1 MIGES
6 QYLPPQAVQPGDKW
20 PAQSEVDLGE
30 MGTLT
35 ARNII
40 TLAQWEKRGPRLCA
54 RLEFDGTFHGKPAEK
69 PKAMG
74 MSMAI
79 QDGTTSG
86 VCWFDPE
93 LGTIIDSDVNQDM
106 TMAITV
112 PMPAQGGGK
121 ATPQAMKMA
130 MHLVM
135 NFKLDSV
142 K

>member
-1 MIGES
+1 
-6 QYLPPQAVQPGDKW
+6 
-20 PAQSEVDLGE
+20 VDLGE

-35 ARNII
+35 ASNNM
-40 TLAQWEKRGPRLCA
+40 TLAQWEKRGLRLCA

-69 PKAMG
+69 PNAIG
-74 MSMAI
+74 MSMTI
-79 QDGTTSG
+79 KDGTSSG

-112 PMPAQGGGK
+112 PIPARGGGK
-121 ATPQAMKMA
+121 ATPQTMKMA
-130 MHLVM
+130 MHLVV
-135 NFKLDSV
+135 NVKLDSV